1 MRERVKQLQFQRKR
15 GSTRQETLLPLLG
28 DNSNA
33 YILQGRQY
41 RTITSLSRTK
51 EVESYNMCMR
61 NNKKCSINE
70 VIRGNNEAAVRWRYE
85 INNGLV

>member
-1 MRERVKQLQFQRKR
+1 
-15 GSTRQETLLPLLG
+15 
-28 DNSNA
+28 
-33 YILQGRQY
+33 
-41 RTITSLSRTK
+41 
-51 EVESYNMCMR
+51 MCMR